1 MLPGMAAVRL
11 AAVLPLV
18 LAAALT
24 AQNTSR
30 SQVVVTVID
39 QYGAVIAVAHVGIIQ
54 LPTVIPNGGDWLHYA
69 LTAPE
74 QASTEI
80 DASGEATVGLP
91 KGSYAITIFAP
102 GFKRYVERIEIRD
115 ESSQSL
121 RATLAIDPVPF
132 GPGPVAG
139 DLLVIPLEPTSLNVL
154 IPLEPLQTVTFP
166 RRARR
171 RWMR

>member
-54 LPTVIPNGGDWLHYA
+54 LPTVIPNGGDWLH
-69 LTAPE
+69 
-74 QASTEI
+74 
-80 DASGEATVGLP
+80 ASGEATVGLP

-115 ESSQSL
+115 ESSS
-121 RATLAIDPVPF
+121 PF
-132 GPGPVAG
+132 G
-139 DLLVIPLEPTSLNVL
+139 LLSQL
-154 IPLEPLQTVTFP
+154 IPSPSAPAPSLGTYL
-166 RRARR
+166 
-171 RWMR
+171 

>member
-1 MLPGMAAVRL
+1 MAAVRL

-115 ESSQSL
+115 ESSS
-121 RATLAIDPVPF
+121 PF
-132 GPGPVAG
+132 G
-139 DLLVIPLEPTSLNVL
+139 LLSQL
-154 IPLEPLQTVTFP
+154 IPSPSAPAPSLGTYL
-166 RRARR
+166 
-171 RWMR
+171 